1 MSGLENELRKLEKQ
15 NIPTEQYKKLQD
27 QFESLVEKGK
37 KLSESLK
44 NTEKYE
50 PTKAYA
56 EAEKSLDTV
65 SAKQDHLNKK
75 MQEWVEL
82 GKSKNSTS
90 YKKMEL
96 DFANLEKESSR
107 LIARLN
113 EMDKNGQ
120 DKQVSEKWAGIKAQM
135 EQVGHEASK
144 VKAQMRELEGAGKSH
159 VDVKDTEEYQKKAS
173 QLRDANAQYAIAS
186 KKLEEYAQKQ
196 SKAGTTGNRA
206 FGLIRKSLSGIH
218 KLLSGM
224 TSLLGKV
231 GGAAKG
237 FFSKFTSGG
246 KKSRGVLDTF
256 ASRLKGLAMSLLIF
270 NGISKAFRTMIE
282 DMKAGIQSYA
292 KSSGTFNQTMSEFKT
307 STENLKNAVGVAVT
321 PIVNAFVPA
330 LVTLCNWLTQAA
342 NMANQLISALT
353 GKTTWSQAKD
363 QQVNYAKS
371 LDKTASSAKK
381 ATGAL
386 AGFDDLNVLQKND
399 DSGSGTG
406 SKEVEYEEVPIS
418 DAANNLK
425 DILEGQDWTSLGALF
440 ADKLNQALQNIPWDV
455 IQQGAKDIGLRLATL
470 INGFVANA
478 DWNLIG
484 YTVGQG
490 INTALIFAN
499 TFLSTVNWLAIG
511 SSVAD
516 AINSMFETIDWALL
530 GQTVANG
537 FNMVID
543 TLYGFVHELDWA
555 LIGESIG
562 TSLQETF
569 SNIHWENIGK
579 AFSDGAIG
587 IFTALREALAQVDWQ
602 QLGHNVADMI
612 KAVNWNG
619 VADAVCSGVGAAF
632 GAFAG
637 FLQGLIEDAWKSVV
651 NWWREN
657 AYKDGE
663 FTIEGLLEG
672 IGNAL
677 SSIGD
682 WISEHIFQPFMDGFR
697 EVFGIHS
704 PSTVMEEMGFYLI
717 EGLKNGLIGIWD
729 KVKSIIDGFKTNIK
743 VAFNSV
749 KSNTVSIFTAM
760 KNSVF
765 GIFNGMWEG
774 IKGVINTILTG
785 VEKMANGV
793 VNAINTVI
801 NALNSL
807 KFDLP
812 DWLPGDLAGKSFG
825 LNIPNIPAV
834 SIPKLATGGVT
845 VHETLA
851 KIGEAGRE
859 AVLPLENNTGWM
871 DDLADKLVSR
881 MPEYN
886 APTEVVLAMDGKEVA
901 RAQVP
906 YLHAEEVRLGIAP
919 A

>member
-1 MSGLENELRKLEKQ
+1 M
-15 NIPTEQYKKLQD
+15 
-27 QFESLVEKGK
+27 
-37 KLSESLK
+37 
-44 NTEKYE
+44 
-50 PTKAYA
+50 
-56 EAEKSLDTV
+56 
-65 SAKQDHLNKK
+65 
-75 MQEWVEL
+75 
-82 GKSKNSTS
+82 
-90 YKKMEL
+90 
-96 DFANLEKESSR
+96 
-107 LIARLN
+107 
-113 EMDKNGQ
+113 
-120 DKQVSEKWAGIKAQM
+120 
-135 EQVGHEASK
+135 
-144 VKAQMRELEGAGKSH
+144 
-159 VDVKDTEEYQKKAS
+159 
-173 QLRDANAQYAIAS
+173 
-186 KKLEEYAQKQ
+186 
-196 SKAGTTGNRA
+196 
-206 FGLIRKSLSGIH
+206 
-218 KLLSGM
+218 
-224 TSLLGKV
+224 
-231 GGAAKG
+231 
-237 FFSKFTSGG
+237 
-246 KKSRGVLDTF
+246 
-256 ASRLKGLAMSLLIF
+256 
-270 NGISKAFRTMIE
+270 
-282 DMKAGIQSYA
+282 
-292 KSSGTFNQTMSEFKT
+292 
-307 STENLKNAVGVAVT
+307 
-321 PIVNAFVPA
+321 
-330 LVTLCNWLTQAA
+330 
-342 NMANQLISALT
+342 
-353 GKTTWSQAKD
+353 
-363 QQVNYAKS
+363 
-371 LDKTASSAKK
+371 
-381 ATGAL
+381 
-386 AGFDDLNVLQKND
+386 
-399 DSGSGTG
+399 
-406 SKEVEYEEVPIS
+406 
-418 DAANNLK
+418 
-425 DILEGQDWTSLGALF
+425 
-440 ADKLNQALQNIPWDV
+440 
-455 IQQGAKDIGLRLATL
+455 
-470 INGFVANA
+470 
-478 DWNLIG
+478 
-484 YTVGQG
+484 
-490 INTALIFAN
+490 
-499 TFLSTVNWLAIG
+499 
-511 SSVAD
+511 
-516 AINSMFETIDWALL
+516 
-530 GQTVANG
+530 
-537 FNMVID
+537 
-543 TLYGFVHELDWA
+543 
-555 LIGESIG
+555 
-562 TSLQETF
+562 
-569 SNIHWENIGK
+569 
-579 AFSDGAIG
+579 AFSDGVIG
-587 IFTALREALAQVDWQ
+587 IFTALREALTQVDWQ

-612 KAVNWNG
+612 KAVNWIG

-637 FLQGLIEDAWKSVV
+637 FLQGLIEGAWKSVV

-886 APTEVVLAMDGKEVA
+886 APTEVVLVMDGKEVA